1 MEPSPSV
8 LYQESGER
16 SSSSEAKYRVVRTQS
31 PPHIVQTTHT
41 RLPYVVVCTVGVI
54 MVLVGVALST
64 YKLQNGPTFLEL
76 FNRSMSLLVYNNST
90 TAQHGSEA
98 NAQAARHLL
107 KHEVKLGGS
116 DAKCKTD
123 ACIWMERYLRGKLNT
138 SVSPCV
144 DFYAYVCSSK
154 WYAKGLDIRDRP
166 YAERSTG
173 LLMLE
178 VEKFF
183 RSYLKQNEE
192 RYHKY
197 PGVFLHQAISLLP
210 KCQSEEKEDKDFTS
224 LRSFL
229 EEYNLGSWPY
239 RRAPRGVNIV
249 TISAFVDRD
258 MGVFPFAR
266 VYVKKPFED
275 DRGYTV
281 HLDKPSSTLERHQL
295 AFLSESVENYTD
307 KVALALSLFEKRRDV
322 SEQADAVVALE
333 KKLASAMPL
342 SKFTEFQDRIKRIGQ
357 LDRRGKWD
365 WKEYLNIIFQDIEVF
380 DSEKHVCIMH
390 QDYLLKMASIVNETE
405 TVTLLNYIGYRLV
418 VHISPLLAKP
428 AGHLLRLSHENYRE
442 FVPDR
447 LQACMHLLERVYKQG
462 MRFFARMTFSKDNST
477 LLLKHFDYSMSNIE
491 IQLKSTMAD
500 RLLSTSSWLDRSA
513 IGIGVDKLENMR
525 LAFLGSTEDIN
536 TVARYYNFNA
546 QPLDPTHLLESFR
559 EVQAGTMNIY
569 WESKPPKDDL
579 DAKYDHSALIPGYE
593 YFFGRNVLFIPHGN
607 IAFANG
613 ISKNID
619 PILYPLL
626 LPNVLRGMF
635 SAVDRRGATVDH
647 NLAVSTWWNTDE
659 LSKFS
664 QMELCFQDQYYI
676 EIRELVG
683 DTFDARIRLDENIA
697 DNAILAPLHDL
708 YLKTMVSQSIMI
720 DKQKLTLDI
729 GDIDMHKLFF
739 ITYALGLCDN
749 PSKQSSMRKVKYE
762 RIPGRLRINI
772 PLMNFAKFA
781 TTFNCPVNS
790 PMNPARKCTVW

>member
-1 MEPSPSV
+1 
-8 LYQESGER
+8 
-16 SSSSEAKYRVVRTQS
+16 
-31 PPHIVQTTHT
+31 
-41 RLPYVVVCTVGVI
+41 
-54 MVLVGVALST
+54 
-64 YKLQNGPTFLEL
+64 
-76 FNRSMSLLVYNNST
+76 
-90 TAQHGSEA
+90 
-98 NAQAARHLL
+98 
-107 KHEVKLGGS
+107 
-116 DAKCKTD
+116 
-123 ACIWMERYLRGKLNT
+123 
-138 SVSPCV
+138 
-144 DFYAYVCSSK
+144 
-154 WYAKGLDIRDRP
+154 
-166 YAERSTG
+166 
-173 LLMLE
+173 
-178 VEKFF
+178 
-183 RSYLKQNEE
+183 
-192 RYHKY
+192 
-197 PGVFLHQAISLLP
+197 
-210 KCQSEEKEDKDFTS
+210 
-224 LRSFL
+224 
-229 EEYNLGSWPY
+229 
-239 RRAPRGVNIV
+239 
-249 TISAFVDRD
+249 

-365 WKEYLNIIFQDIEVF
+365 WKEYLNIVFQDIEVF

-579 DAKYDHSALIPGYE
+579 DARYDHSALIPGYE

-708 YLKTMVSQSIMI
+708 YLKTMVSQSITI